1 MRVPLGSGRLDTM
14 GLQVEDFSASVSGKI
29 QLNELPLASDTKKT
43 VDVTTQPNG
52 SVVINILA
60 RNMVIATLVTLFGG
74 LPAFGCLLMALIG
87 ITEGQFDTALIF
99 VGAFAGLSW
108 VVWRFG
114 WRKKRYEIWFDDT
127 SIQFGDNTVDYAEVS
142 EIVVD
147 FNGGAPFDPGSM
159 PVPRNAT
166 PGYHVAI
173 KARGQLIP
181 ITATMSRTGA
191 QTVRDASVE
200 VWKQFTTLPLK
211 DHF

>member
-1 MRVPLGSGRLDTM
+1 MARD
-14 GLQVEDFSASVSGKI
+14 I
-29 QLNELPLASDTKKT
+29 KKT
-43 VDVTTQPNG
+43 VNVTTQPNG

-60 RNMVIATLVTLFGG
+60 RNMVIATFVTLFGG

-87 ITEGQFDTALIF
+87 ITEGQFDTVLIF
-99 VGAFAGLSW
+99 VGVFAGLSW

-114 WRKKRYEIWFDDT
+114 WRKKRYEICFDDT

-159 PVPRNAT
+159 PVPRNVT

-191 QTVRDASVE
+191 QTVRDASVG
-200 VWKQFTTLPLK
+200 VWRQFTTLALK